1 MVNALYF
8 CGSKAAIHTLHLFK
22 YIKMQ
27 RDTQIFDLL
36 NKELYRQRNGIELI
50 ASENFTSLQVM
61 QAMGTVATNKYA
73 EGYPG
78 KRYYGGCEV
87 VDEIENLA
95 IDRLKQIFK
104 ASWANVQP
112 HSGAQANT
120 AVFLACLKPGDA
132 ILGLDLSMG
141 GHLTHGSAANFS
153 GKTYRPFFYGVD
165 KETGLVNYEQL
176 EETARKE
183 KPKMIICGASAYSR
197 DWDYKRIRAVAD
209 EVGALVLAD
218 IAHPAGLIATG
229 LLNDPFDHCHIVT
242 STTHK
247 TLRGPRGGVIMLRH
261 DFENPWGL
269 KDPKGNIRLMS
280 QLLDLAVFP
289 GMQGGPLEHV
299 IAAKAVAFGEILT
312 DEFAIYGKQVLAN
325 AQAMAKAFVDMGYNL
340 ISGGT
345 DNHLMLIDLR
355 NKNITGKKAQETLD
369 RAHITLNKNS
379 VPFDDKSPFV
389 TSGIRVGVPAITT
402 RGLKEADVIQVAGMI
417 DKVLMNADDV
427 AVIEAVKKDVVSLMS
442 GFPLY
447 PELG

>member
-1 MVNALYF
+1 MQD
-8 CGSKAAIHTLHLFK
+8 TLV
-22 YIKMQ
+22 
-27 RDTQIFDLL
+27 FDLL
-36 NKELYRQRNGIELI
+36 NKELKRQREGIELI

-61 QAMGTVATNKYA
+61 KAMGSVATNKYA

-87 VDEIENLA
+87 VDEIESLA
-95 IDRLKQIFK
+95 IERLKKVFK

-120 AVFLACLKPGDA
+120 AVFLACLKPGDK

-141 GHLTHGSAANFS
+141 GHLTHGSPANFS
-153 GKTYRPFFYGVD
+153 GKTYQAFFYGVD
-165 KETGLVNYEQL
+165 RETGLINYEQL

-197 DWDYKRIRAVAD
+197 DWDDARIRAVAD
-209 EVGALVLAD
+209 EIGALVLAD
-218 IAHPAGLIATG
+218 IAHPAGLIAAG
-229 LLNDPFDHCHIVT
+229 VLNDPFDHCHIVT

-247 TLRGPRGGVIMLRH
+247 TLRGPRGGVIMMRN
-261 DFENPWGL
+261 DFDNPFGL
-269 KDPKGNIRLMS
+269 KDPKGNIRSMS
-280 QLLDLAVFP
+280 ALLDLAVFP

-299 IAAKAVAFGEILT
+299 IAAKAVAFGEIL
-312 DEFAIYGKQVLAN
+312 DPSFVAYQQQVQEN
-325 AQAMAKAFVDMGYNL
+325 AQTMAAAFVARGYHL

-379 VPFDDKSPFV
+379 VPYDDKSPFV
-389 TSGIRVGVPAITT
+389 TSGIRIGVPAITT
-402 RGLKEADVIQVAGMI
+402 RGLNSTHMETVVDMI
-417 DKVLMNADDV
+417 DRVLMQADNESTV
-427 AVIEAVKKDVVSLMS
+427 AAIKEEVKSFMQQL
-442 GFPLY
+442 PLY